1 MTVYSSKYNQVYRWS
16 EIQMGIYIN
25 IMEQFVKVAKCRG
38 LELTISIILRKPI
51 GWWGD
56 SLYYFTHEINIS
68 ALFL

>member
-1 MTVYSSKYNQVYRWS
+1 
-16 EIQMGIYIN
+16 MGIYIN